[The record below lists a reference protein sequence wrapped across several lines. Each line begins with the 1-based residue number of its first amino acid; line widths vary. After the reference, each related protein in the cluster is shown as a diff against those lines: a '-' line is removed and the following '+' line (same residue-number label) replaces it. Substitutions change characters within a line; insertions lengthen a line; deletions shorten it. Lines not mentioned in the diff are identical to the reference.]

1 MFIYRYNLCISYIG
15 YYIGGYSGYYIGL
28 IGGISGFGR

>member
-1 MFIYRYNLCISYIG
+1 MFIYGYNLCISYIG

-28 IGGISGFGR
+28 IGDRIGFER